1 MADLMLEYRWLYRL
15 RVSRPYIGGRRIGLG
30 IGQTF
35 IDVVASKGAVC
46 LCLEF
51 VTAPSV
57 GFKLCQRT
65 KYKCS
70 AKNCYKYDL
79 EC

>member
-15 RVSRPYIGGRRIGLG
+15 RVSRPYIGGRRIGLS
-30 IGQTF
+30 IGQTI

-51 VTAPSV
+51 
-57 GFKLCQRT
+57 
-65 KYKCS
+65 
-70 AKNCYKYDL
+70 
-79 EC
+79 